1 MSTVLN
7 ARGVPLSYSG
17 AADKH
22 ISIDAGPTVAGS
34 ARNDSFWGN
43 PNVTATLEGGAGDDV
58 YHIYSRNNRP
68 SEQADEGIDTLDTWM
83 SYRLPDHIENLTV
96 TGSGRFAFGNAMDNI
111 VTGGA
116 GRQTLDGS
124 AGDDVLVGRGGS
136 DLFIVTRGNGSDLI
150 LDLGAED
157 IVRLDGY
164 GFSSFAEVRAKMS
177 QRGDD
182 LVLDLGAGEIL
193 VLADTTA
200 DDLDRGQFQLTLDL
214 SDLSLTFEDDFDS
227 LDLWNG
233 EAGTWDTN
241 FWWGAENGSSLTN
254 NGELQWYIDHDYAPT
269 GAVDPFDID
278 NGILTIT
285 AAAAPAGLRDEIDGY
300 QYTSGMLTS
309 YESFSQTYG
318 YFEIRADMP
327 EGQGLWPSFWMLPA
341 DGAWP
346 PELDVIEMRGQNPSE
361 LILTSHSNETG
372 SHVIDRN
379 NVDVADT
386 SGFHD
391 YGVLWDPEH
400 IVWYFDGVEVART
413 DTPADM
419 HGPMYMIVNLAVGGI
434 AGAPADGLSA
444 PGEMKVDHLRAY
456 ALDGL
461 AQPPRPEVGEN
472 DTILGTAGDDVLIG
486 GAGDDLLEGRAGAD
500 RLYGGAGDDLL
511 RGNGGIDSFDGGIG
525 NDTLDLQH
533 TTAKT
538 RIDLAAE
545 TVRIGGNVET
555 AKSIEN
561 AIGSYGNDTLLGDA
575 GANALDGG
583 HSRDRLVGR
592 EGDDVLTGGSG
603 TDTFVFTRMDSA
615 GGDGHDRIT
624 DFHKWSEVL
633 RFRDLADADGDAD
646 IDLDDLL
653 GSVTSVTDSGAGQAV
668 TVAFDNGSSVT
679 FDGLGTGQIQ
689 SLTDLVKDTESQIL
703 VS

>member
-17 AADKH
+17 AAANHVSVND
-22 ISIDAGPTVAGS
+22 GPTVTGS
-34 ARNDSFWGN
+34 AQNDAFWGN
-43 PNVTATLEGGAGDDV
+43 PDVTATLAGGAGDDV

-68 SEQADEGIDTLDTWM
+68 SEQADQGIDTLDTWM
-83 SYRLPDHIENLTV
+83 NYRLPDHIENLIV
-96 TGSGRFAFGNAMDNI
+96 TGSDRFAFGNALDNI
-111 VTGGA
+111 ITGGA

-124 AGDDVLVGRGGS
+124 AGDDVLEGKGGS
-136 DLFIVTRGNGSDLI
+136 DLFIITQGNGSDLI
-150 LDLGAED
+150 LDLSSED

-164 GFSSFAEVRAKMS
+164 GFSSFAEIQSKMT
-177 QRGDD
+177 QAGDD
-182 LVLDLGAGEIL
+182 LRIDLGAGEIL

-200 DDLDRGQFQLTLDL
+200 DQLDQGQFQLTLDRSEL
-214 SDLSLTFEDDFDS
+214 ELTFEDNFDS

-233 EAGTWDTN
+233 QEGTWDTN
-241 FWWGAENGSSLTN
+241 YWWGAENGSTLTN

-269 GAVDPFDID
+269 SAIDPFDID
-278 NGILTIT
+278 DGVLTIT
-285 AAAAPAGLRDEIDGY
+285 AAAAPEGLRDEINGY

-309 YESFSQTYG
+309 YESFTQTYG

-327 EGQGLWPSFWMLPA
+327 GGRGLWPTFWMLPA
-341 DGAWP
+341 DGSWP
-346 PELDVIEMRGQNPSE
+346 PELDVIEMRGQNPNE
-361 LILTSHSNETG
+361 LILTSHSNEGG
-372 SHVIDRN
+372 SHTIDRN

-391 YGVLWDPEH
+391 YGVLWGPEH

-413 DTPADM
+413 QTPADM
-419 HGPMYMIVNLAVGGI
+419 HDPMYMIVNLAVGGI
-434 AGAPADGLSA
+434 AGAPADGLA
-444 PGEMKVDHLRAY
+444 DPGELKVDHVRAY
-456 ALDGL
+456 ALDSL
-461 AQPPRPEVGEN
+461 AGAPPPEVEEN
-472 DTILGTAGDDVLIG
+472 DTILGTAGDDTLVG
-486 GAGDDLLEGRAGAD
+486 GAGDDLLEGKAGAD
-500 RLYGGAGDDLL
+500 LLYGGAGDDLL
-511 RGNGGIDSFDGGIG
+511 RGNGGIDSYDGGSG
-525 NDTLDLQH
+525 NDTLDIQH
-533 TTAKT
+533 TTARA

-545 TVRIGGNVET
+545 TVKIGGKVET

-561 AIGSYGNDTLLGDA
+561 AIGSFGNDTLLGDA
-575 GANALDGG
+575 GANILDGG

-603 TDTFVFTRMDSA
+603 TDTFVFKRMDSA

-633 RFRDLADADGDAD
+633 RFRDVADVDEDAD

-653 GSVTSVTDSGAGQAV
+653 GSVASVTDEGAGQTV
-668 TVAFDNGSSVT
+668 TVAFSNGASIA
-679 FDGLGTGQIQ
+679 FQGLGTGQTQ
-689 SLTDLVKDTESQIL
+689 SLTDLVKDAESQIQ